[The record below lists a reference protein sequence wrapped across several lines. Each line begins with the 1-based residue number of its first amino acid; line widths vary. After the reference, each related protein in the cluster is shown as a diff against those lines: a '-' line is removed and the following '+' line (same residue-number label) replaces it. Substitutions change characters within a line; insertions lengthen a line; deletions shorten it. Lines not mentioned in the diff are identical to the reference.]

1 MRIRLD
7 QIADE
12 PFLWEETLSIPVAEV
27 ERTELVALG
36 EVALRGELRRTEPGL
51 LLKGR
56 VRYRQTLTCDRCLSP
71 FSAPVDA
78 LIELWIQPERRQ
90 EVAPEQE
97 LEEADFGVLY
107 VAGEDLDTAPLLREQ
122 LQLNIPM
129 KPLCRPDCVGLCP
142 QCGADLNQDAC
153 QCAGPGTDP
162 RWSALA
168 DLRSH
173 LD

>member
-7 QIADE
+7 QILDE
-12 PFLWEETLSIPVAEV
+12 PFLWEESLSIPAAEV
-27 ERTELVALG
+27 EREELVDLG
-36 EVALRGELRRTEPGL
+36 EVALRGEIRRTEPGL

-56 VRYRQTLTCDRCLSP
+56 VRYGQTLTCDRCLAP
-71 FSAPVDA
+71 FSVPVDS
-78 LIELWIQPERRQ
+78 LIELWIQPERQ
-90 EVAPEQE
+90 DDVAPDRE

-107 VAGEDLDTAPLLREQ
+107 VAGEVLDTAPLLREQ

-129 KPLCRPDCVGLCP
+129 KPLCRPDCLGLCP
-142 QCGADLNQDAC
+142 QCGADLNQGAC
-153 QCAGPGTDP
+153 RCAGAGPDP

-168 DLRSH
+168 DLRSR